1 MAPKATH
8 EILRMDGL
16 ELHITRK
23 NIKNMYLRVTAA
35 DGSLQINAP
44 IRMPEKEIIR
54 FVETRRQWIMEA
66 LERVKEKEAKN
77 AERSEPTQEEA
88 WKDWTYLKEELA
100 KLIAHWAPVMGVK
113 PGGFKIRKMKSRW
126 GSCNVKTHHMTFN
139 LELARVPYECME
151 YVVVHELSHLIEPSH
166 NEHFW
171 RTMETYLPEAKL
183 LRKRLKE
190 YCR

>member
-1 MAPKATH
+1 MASRAAR
-8 EILRMDGL
+8 EILRMDGF

-23 NIKNMYLRVTAA
+23 NIKNMYLRVTAT
-35 DGSLQINAP
+35 DGTLQINAP
-44 IRMPEKEIIR
+44 TQMTDKEIIR

-66 LERVKEKEAKN
+66 VERVKEKETKTASRP
-77 AERSEPTQEEA
+77 ELTQEEE
-88 WKDWTYLKEELA
+88 WKDWTYLKEELGR
-100 KLIAHWAPVMGVK
+100 LIAHWAPIMGVK
-113 PGGFKIRKMKSRW
+113 PSGFKIRKMKSRW
-126 GSCNVKTHHMTFN
+126 GSCNVQTHHMTFN

-166 NEHFW
+166 NERFW
-171 RTMETYLPEAKL
+171 KTMENYLPEAKL